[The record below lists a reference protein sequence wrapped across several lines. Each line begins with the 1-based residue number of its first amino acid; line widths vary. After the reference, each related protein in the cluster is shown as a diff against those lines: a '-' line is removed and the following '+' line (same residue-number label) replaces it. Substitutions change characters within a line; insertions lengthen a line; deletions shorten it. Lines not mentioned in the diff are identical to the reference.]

1 MNIQNLSAPLPQG
14 IEDMVNSK
22 VDKDAAPRSETAHP
36 TGVSL
41 FRRGK
46 VSTDP
51 TVTYDLMTGRD
62 IFSHGLP
69 SLALNPVK
77 VWESL
82 ATVRLSPEHLLG
94 NGLFPMTS
102 DDPAAAAFDHL
113 RSRLL
118 HGLAQK
124 GWRRVAVS
132 SPTHGCGKS
141 FVACNLALSLARR
154 ADSRTVLIDLDLRR
168 PRLAGILGID
178 DAPPLMDYLSGEQP
192 LEAIFR
198 RFGSTLAFGL
208 NGTPVPMAAEVLHSP
223 ETVMALS
230 AVSELL
236 DPEVVL
242 IDLPPV
248 LAGDDILAVAGLVD
262 AVLLVTDGSRTSPEE
277 IRATERVLEG
287 RIPLLGVV
295 LNRAEE
301 PAARQYGYGR
311 G

>member
-1 MNIQNLSAPLPQG
+1 MG
-14 IEDMVNSK
+14 NSESDRAGAK
-22 VDKDAAPRSETAHP
+22 PRATA
-36 TGVSL
+36 VSL
-41 FRRGK
+41 FRRAR
-46 VSTDP
+46 VMPNP
-51 TVTYDLMTGRD
+51 TVTYDLTTGRE

-82 ATVRLSPEHLLG
+82 AAVRLSPEHLLG

-118 HGLAQK
+118 HGLSQK
-124 GWRRVAVS
+124 GWRRVAIS
-132 SPTHGCGKS
+132 SPTHGCGKT
-141 FVACNLALSLARR
+141 FVAANLALSLARR

-178 DAPPLMDYLSGEQP
+178 DAPHLADYLGGDQP

-198 RFGSTLAFGL
+198 RFGNTLALGL
-208 NGTPVPMAAEVLHSP
+208 NSTAVPMAAELLHNP
-223 ETVMALS
+223 ETAVALS
-230 AVSELL
+230 TVGELL
-236 DPEVVL
+236 EPEVVL

-248 LAGDDILAVAGLVD
+248 LAGDDVLAMAGLVD
-262 AVLLVTDGSRTSPEE
+262 AVLLVTDGTRTKPEE
-277 IRATERVLEG
+277 IRACERVLEG
-287 RIPLLGVV
+287 QIPLLGVV

-301 PAARQYGYGR
+301 PASRKYGYGR
-311 G
+311 N

>member
-1 MNIQNLSAPLPQG
+1 MNIQNVTAPEPQG
-14 IEDMVNSK
+14 LENMGNSK
-22 VDKDAAPRSETAHP
+22 ADGGDEAGASAGRPANI
-36 TGVSL
+36 SL
-41 FRRGK
+41 FRRGR
-46 VSTDP
+46 VVANP
-51 TVTYDLMTGRD
+51 AVTYDLATGRE

-82 ATVRLSPEHLLG
+82 ASVRLSPEHLLG

-118 HGLAQK
+118 HGLVQK
-124 GWRRVAVS
+124 GWRRVAIS

-141 FVACNLALSLARR
+141 FVATNLALSLARR
-154 ADSRTVLIDLDLRR
+154 PESRTVLLDLDLRR
-168 PRLAGILGID
+168 PRLASLLGLS
-178 DAPPLMDYLSGEQP
+178 DAPPLADYLSGEQP

-198 RFGSTLAFGL
+198 RFGRTLALGV
-208 NGTPVPMAAEVLHSP
+208 NGAAVPMAAEVLHSP
-223 ETVMALS
+223 EAAEALQS
-230 AVSELL
+230 VSEML

-248 LAGDDILAVAGLVD
+248 LAGDDVLAIAGQVD
-262 AVLLVTDGSRTSPEE
+262 AVLLVTDGTRTSPEE

-287 RIPLLGVV
+287 RLPLLGVV

-301 PAARQYGYGR
+301 PAARHYGYGR
-311 G
+311 N

>member
-1 MNIQNLSAPLPQG
+1 MGTS
-14 IEDMVNSK
+14 
-22 VDKDAAPRSETAHP
+22 DKKSDRGEAGDTNRS

-41 FRRGK
+41 FRRGT
-46 VSTDP
+46 VSANP
-51 TVTYDLMTGRD
+51 TVTYDLATGRE
-62 IFSHGLP
+62 IFAHGLP

-102 DDPAAAAFDHL
+102 DNPAAAAFDHL

-118 HGLAQK
+118 HGLTQK
-124 GWRRVAVS
+124 GWRRIAIS

-141 FVACNLALSLARR
+141 FVATNLALTLARR
-154 ADSRTVLIDLDLRR
+154 PESRTVLLDLDLRR
-168 PRLAGILGID
+168 PRLASILGIS
-178 DAPPLMDYLSGEQP
+178 DAPPLADYLSGEQP

-198 RFGSTLAFGL
+198 RFGRTLALGV
-208 NGTPVPMAAEVLHSP
+208 NGAAVPMAAEMLHSP
-223 ETVMALS
+223 EAAEAL
-230 AVSELL
+230 AAITELL

-248 LAGDDILAVAGLVD
+248 LAGDDVLAVAGQVD
-262 AVLLVTDGSRTSPEE
+262 AVLLVTDGTRTRPEE
-277 IRATERVLEG
+277 IRACERVLEG
-287 RIPLLGVV
+287 RLPLLGVV

-301 PAARQYGYGR
+301 PAAQQYGYGR
-311 G
+311 S